1 MKDGT
6 AMAGGQMT
14 DMGGAHKVSRPGY
27 HEMEGRAGNHITLP
41 YAEPQIIT
49 RLGQVPRR
57 PPTSGLS
64 AIVPYNYTIV
74 DTKTLGRSAT
84 VRSHT
89 PGRKQEP

>member
-41 YAEPQIIT
+41 YASPQAGT
-49 RLGQVPRR
+49 KFGAVRR
-57 PPTSGLS
+57 PPTGGLS

-74 DTKTLGRSAT
+74 DTKTLGGSLRS
-84 VRSHT
+84 RT
-89 PGRKQEP
+89 PGRTQEP